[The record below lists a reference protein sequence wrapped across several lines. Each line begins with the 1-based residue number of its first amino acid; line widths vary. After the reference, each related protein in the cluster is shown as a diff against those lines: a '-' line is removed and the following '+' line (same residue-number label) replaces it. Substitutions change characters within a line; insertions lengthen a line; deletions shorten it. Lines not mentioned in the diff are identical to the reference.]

1 MNNTEFVLRRM
12 NFSPHHNS
20 VQCPANIGKGV
31 SSSICFESTWIHF
44 EFLTIRSRCCVEEYW
59 YIHKY
64 NTFRRCWDRSVRS
77 VSQSGFYM
85 LIGWVEWETSDYCVL
100 CYCSSRASWL
110 ERGEKDSENKV
121 MLSATPLLGMEMEDE
136 EIGST
141 DHFYFGPG
149 LPSTPHLTSPGQS
162 GDAEQGVRGDHWPPV
177 QNIFCK
183 VEIKVQL
190 LLPWSSR
197 YNDCVIIGRG
207 WQWIVTDNW
216 IKGSK
221 YCIETHLKCK

>member
-1 MNNTEFVLRRM
+1 
-12 NFSPHHNS
+12 
-20 VQCPANIGKGV
+20 
-31 SSSICFESTWIHF
+31 
-44 EFLTIRSRCCVEEYW
+44 
-59 YIHKY
+59 
-64 NTFRRCWDRSVRS
+64 
-77 VSQSGFYM
+77 M